1 MEKPLK
7 TCMPCPK
14 LTEKG
19 GIKMGHEDTYNGA
32 TAAMTFFN
40 AYIKTVADEIG
51 MDQAV
56 NLFNKM
62 CVTIGAMQGK
72 MMKEQAGTEEIDA
85 KTAWSLVKT
94 IPEGIGISS
103 EVIEE
108 SSQEVVVKLNKCPV
122 YAAGQMLGLD
132 VETMCRNG
140 SARLMHTATKELN
153 PNLSYQLRKFRS
165 GPDDFCEE
173 AIVQD

>member
-1 MEKPLK
+1 M
-7 TCMPCPK
+7 
-14 LTEKG
+14 
-19 GIKMGHEDTYNGA
+19 GIEDTYNGA

-51 MDQAV
+51 MDRAV
-56 NLFNKM
+56 NLFTKM
-62 CVTIGAMQGK
+62 CETTGAMQGK

-85 KTAWSLVKT
+85 KAAWSLVKT
-94 IPEGIGISS
+94 VPEGIGISS

-108 SSQEVVVKLNKCPV
+108 SPQEVVVKLSKCPV
-122 YAAGQMLGLD
+122 YTAGQMIGLD
-132 VETMCRNG
+132 AETIETMCRNG
-140 SARLMHTATKELN
+140 SAKLMHTATKELN